1 MSDTVLHLLAGP
13 NGAGKSTLYS
23 TIIGQATQLEFVNAD
38 LISAQLWPDD
48 PVDKSYE
55 AAVIA
60 AERRSEMIEHKV
72 SFVTGTVFSHESKLQ
87 LVNAAMSAGYL
98 VTLHVVLIPKA
109 LAVARVA
116 NRVKAG
122 GHTVPE
128 NKIRERYWRL
138 WPLVTSAI
146 GLVGSATV
154 YDNSQAGTPFRVVA
168 SFEHGCVV
176 GGPVWPAWTPQPL
189 RKAGR

>member
-109 LAVARVA
+109 LAPYSAHADRSGSGAWPVSVRPGRRLVRRVL
-116 NRVKAG
+116 RV
-122 GHTVPE
+122 
-128 NKIRERYWRL
+128 R
-138 WPLVTSAI
+138 
-146 GLVGSATV
+146 
-154 YDNSQAGTPFRVVA
+154 
-168 SFEHGCVV
+168 
-176 GGPVWPAWTPQPL
+176 
-189 RKAGR
+189 